1 MSKEKQKS
9 RLSKKNWKLKNSFNA
24 KYSSYPNHH
33 HKRNPN
39 IQSDEANVGN
49 IERKN
54 EREDTNG
61 NWIPYDDHRNALEHG
76 SGDIILLLDDTDEQ
90 SNAIIE
96 V

>member
-24 KYSSYPNHH
+24 EYPSYPNYHYT
-33 HKRNPN
+33 RNPN

-49 IERKN
+49 IERNN